1 MLAKI
6 SSSFFHFTFIST
18 LEVAVKN
25 FKRMLLVYYFSQHSR
40 RKIVNNDRPSNWM
53 QTQTYIPKYFSI
65 KQNRSSKQSSWVLFN
80 KTGRCSIS
88 GQYLAL
94 AVIAANSSHSYVNL
108 QFWCKTRFLIF

>member
-1 MLAKI
+1 MFAKI
-6 SSSFFHFTFIST
+6 SSAFFHFTFIST

-94 AVIAANSSHSYVNL
+94 AVIAAKSSRSHTVLSLCY
-108 QFWCKTRFLIF
+108 KRDFLVF